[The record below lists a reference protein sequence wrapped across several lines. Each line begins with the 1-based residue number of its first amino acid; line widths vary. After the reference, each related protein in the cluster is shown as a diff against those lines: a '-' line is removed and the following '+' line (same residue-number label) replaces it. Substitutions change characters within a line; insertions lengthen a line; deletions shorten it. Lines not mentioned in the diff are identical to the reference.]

1 MIYKKNISLTA
12 LTIGALWALT
22 MSIVVS
28 VVISFVSGFPLKP
41 NILMVISFG
50 GIAGIVVLRSVKST
64 TILLL
69 MVTSSILLNSLNSGP
84 ITTGQDI
91 SYQLNY
97 FSQAL
102 FAISTIFPLT
112 KILSGLS
119 IHDPGRHEIEAA
131 FIRFS
136 LLFLLMLGII
146 TTSNGDIVFGHFI
159 ILLLKFASIEA
170 PTSLETPMP

>member
-69 MVTSSILLNSLNSGP
+69 MVT
-84 ITTGQDI
+84 
-91 SYQLNY
+91 
-97 FSQAL
+97 
-102 FAISTIFPLT
+102 LT
-112 KILSGLS
+112 VMKC
-119 IHDPGRHEIEAA
+119 
-131 FIRFS
+131 
-136 LLFLLMLGII
+136 
-146 TTSNGDIVFGHFI
+146 
-159 ILLLKFASIEA
+159 
-170 PTSLETPMP
+170 